1 MPAANH
7 IAILVH
13 SLNRGGAQHRLV
25 TLANAFAEAGRKVD
39 FVALRRDGD
48 VDKLLDPRV
57 EVSVLEERP
66 RPLWRPWTF
75 EGWAG
80 LTTWIERNRPDVL
93 LAGINTVHGSATV
106 AVKRARGQRPLLVLR
121 ASQHPIR
128 SFPWSRPFK
137 RLREPIERG
146 FRERL
151 YDGADLIVAV
161 SREVGDAIRANL
173 QHPERCVDL
182 PNPVITPAFME
193 SLTEPADHPWP
204 NGEVPLILA
213 IGRLVWSK
221 RFDVL
226 IEALATV
233 RQTKPAR
240 LIILG
245 EGKARPQL
253 EAQVARLELTD
264 AVALPGN
271 VDNVGSWLA
280 RANLLVSTSV
290 YEGSP
295 AVLIEALAAGVP
307 VVATRCPGGS
317 EELLE
322 GGSGGS
328 LIPLNDPAAAA
339 IAIRSELDRRRD
351 PAVLRNLVSAYSVE
365 ASAAAYLAALDR
377 AVTTRGGKDVRSDR

>member
-39 FVALRRDGD
+39 VVALRRDGD
-48 VDKLLDPRV
+48 IDKLLDPRV
-57 EVSVLEERP
+57 TVSVLDERP
-66 RPLWRPWTF
+66 RSVWKPWTF
-75 EGWAG
+75 EGWAE
-80 LTTWIERNRPDVL
+80 LTGWIERNRPDVL
-93 LAGINTVHGSATV
+93 LAGINTVHGTATV
-106 AVKRARGQRPLLVLR
+106 AARRTRGQRPLLVLR

-146 FRERL
+146 FRQRL
-151 YDGADLIVAV
+151 YEGADLIIAV
-161 SREVGDAIRANL
+161 SREVGEALRARL
-173 QHPERCVDL
+173 PHPKRCIDL
-182 PNPVITPAFME
+182 PNPVITPAFTE
-193 SLTEPADHPWP
+193 SLTKPADHPWLKD
-204 NGEVPLILA
+204 EAPLIVA
-213 IGRLVWSK
+213 VGRLVWSK
-221 RFDVL
+221 RFDAL
-226 IEALATV
+226 IDALTTV
-233 RQTKPAR
+233 RRTVPAR

-253 EAQVARLELTD
+253 EAQIARLGLTD
-264 AVALPGN
+264 AVAMPGN
-271 VDNVGSWLA
+271 VQNVGSWLA
-280 RANLLVSTSV
+280 GADLLVSTSV

-322 GGSGGS
+322 SGSGGT
-328 LIPLNDPAAAA
+328 LIPLSDPAATATA
-339 IAIRSELDRRRD
+339 IMSELDRRRD
-351 PAVLRNLVSAYSVE
+351 PAVLGALVSAYSVE
-365 ASAAAYLAALDR
+365 ASTAAYLSELDR
-377 AVTTRGGKDVRSDR
+377 AVTTRGGTNVRPHR